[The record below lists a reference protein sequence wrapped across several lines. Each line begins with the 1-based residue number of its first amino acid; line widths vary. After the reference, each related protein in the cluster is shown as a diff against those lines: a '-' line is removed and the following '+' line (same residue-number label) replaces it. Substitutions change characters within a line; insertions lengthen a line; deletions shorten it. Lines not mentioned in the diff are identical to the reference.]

1 MGEATK
7 EEKVSNFSELEQTI
21 TVDEDHD
28 DDVIDAIANENTED
42 SSDSSDIDEE
52 YAVLE
57 DHLVDIYEVLG
68 SIRNRLDRIPTREEL
83 IAMIDDNYTKLKA
96 SLPKKNRQ
104 PPGRPK
110 RLPTKTKLPPKKTR
124 AKRTPIKAAKV
135 NAKKTPLK
143 KTQKR

>member
-1 MGEATK
+1 MP
-7 EEKVSNFSELEQTI
+7 NFSELDETI
-21 TVDEDHD
+21 DIDEEHD
-28 DDVIDAIANENTED
+28 DEVIDSSED
-42 SSDSSDIDEE
+42 SDIDEE
-52 YAVLE
+52 YAALE

-68 SIRNRLDRIPTREEL
+68 SIRNRLDGIPTREEL

-143 KTQKR
+143 RAPKR